1 MELFKI
7 FGDIAL
13 RGQTEV
19 TTQLGQVNTAA
30 DNTST
35 RLKSMGDSVTS
46 TGKTMTMWATGPIV
60 AVGTAILGM
69 ATAIGNAADRI
80 LDLNA
85 ITGMSTQAI
94 QEFQYAAGVAGTP
107 VEAATM
113 AMKMFNAQL
122 DAVAKGTGPVN
133 DALIAL
139 GVNTEQFINLNTE
152 QQLSLMIEKLQGI
165 EDPAERARMGIE
177 LFGRQWEGLAPI
189 VALGAEGLEKARAAG
204 AAFAENED
212 QLNAANNFRVKMFE
226 LKTTLGEVVESLS
239 YALLPA
245 ANSMVEVFRDQALPV
260 IITLIG
266 YVQTAAEWFG
276 NLPAPIQ
283 STIIT
288 LVAIVAAIGPV
299 LLVVGKLIAIGG
311 TMAATWVKISAA
323 VSAAGGAIT
332 TIAGIM
338 GLFNPVVIGV
348 IATLALAYN
357 AFMNW
362 GKIKTYWAEVWNDI
376 LVNWDFSLD
385 NLYNIAV
392 DKLTKVV
399 DYFVDKMKYIKDL
412 FLFVMA
418 GMDEDIGVT
427 IARGSIEE
435 SKLKKPTAKE
445 PEVYERV
452 AKSGLA
458 MSAVNASN
466 FGSSGGRDN
475 RRNEN
480 QPPTYNIDMRGSI
493 FRDDKDMLRRLDR
506 GGAGM
511 QGF

>member
-1 MELFKI
+1 
-7 FGDIAL
+7 
-13 RGQTEV
+13 
-19 TTQLGQVNTAA
+19 
-30 DNTST
+30 
-35 RLKSMGDSVTS
+35 
-46 TGKTMTMWATGPIV
+46 
-60 AVGTAILGM
+60 
-69 ATAIGNAADRI
+69 
-80 LDLNA
+80 
-85 ITGMSTQAI
+85 
-94 QEFQYAAGVAGTP
+94 
-107 VEAATM
+107 
-113 AMKMFNAQL
+113 
-122 DAVAKGTGPVN
+122 
-133 DALIAL
+133 
-139 GVNTEQFINLNTE
+139 
-152 QQLSLMIEKLQGI
+152 
-165 EDPAERARMGIE
+165 
-177 LFGRQWEGLAPI
+177 
-189 VALGAEGLEKARAAG
+189 
-204 AAFAENED
+204 
-212 QLNAANNFRVKMFE
+212 MFE

-245 ANSMVEVFRDQALPV
+245 ANSMVEVFGDQALPV

-266 YVQTAAEWFG
+266 YVQTVAEWFG

-283 STIIT
+283 SAIIT